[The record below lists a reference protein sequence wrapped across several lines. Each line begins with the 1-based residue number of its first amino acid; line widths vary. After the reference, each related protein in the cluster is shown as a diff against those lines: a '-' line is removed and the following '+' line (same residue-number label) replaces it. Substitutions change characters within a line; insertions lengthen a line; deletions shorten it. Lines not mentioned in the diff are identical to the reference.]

1 MTSSFMF
8 RNKMLRFLLILSL
21 CISMTVPAL
30 AYEGTTLYNGCSGEE
45 VRVMQQALIDLGYL
59 EGKADGKFG
68 DKTEEAVRAFQRKN
82 GLTPDGLAGKDTRS
96 LLESARNGSSKAATG
111 NAAKPSAYNEGT
123 LYNGC
128 GGEEVRAMQQELIDL
143 GYLEGK
149 ADGKFGNKTEKA
161 VKDFQRK
168 NGLTVDGLAGKKTR
182 SVLDLVYKRKNS
194 PKEMTAAQIQVYD
207 EREGI
212 DWTPKENK
220 ARQILNA
227 EGHSTDGL
235 NYIEHSFAPK
245 GGSALPF
252 DYYSLSFYKSKE
264 TSVYDCTY
272 AVHLDPNGKLVLMD
286 TEDFG
291 GKKLTHIDDPV
302 AGDVNND
309 LMNKAK
315 EEIKRF
321 LKRYG
326 YSSLVKKVSK
336 LKVSQ
341 ISVSNDNEDIYYT
354 FSEAFMIRVRVAPTL
369 RIDYFCYNGQ

>member
-1 MTSSFMF
+1 MTNSFMF

-111 NAAKPSAYNEGT
+111 NAAKPSAYNEET

-128 GGEEVRAMQQELIDL
+128 SGEEVRAMQQELIDL

-161 VKDFQRK
+161 VKNFQRK
-168 NGLTVDGLAGKKTR
+168 NGLTPDGLAGKKTR
-182 SVLDLVYKRKNS
+182 SVLELAYKRKNS
-194 PKEMTAAQIQVYD
+194 PREMTAAQIQVYD
-207 EREGI
+207 EWEGV
-212 DWTPKENK
+212 DWASKENK

-235 NYIEHSFAPK
+235 NYIEHSYAPK
-245 GGSALPF
+245 GGSGLPY
-252 DYYSLSFYKSKE
+252 DYYSLCFYKSKD
-264 TSVYDCTY
+264 TSVYDWMH
-272 AVHLDPNGKLVLMD
+272 AVHLDPNGKLVQMD
-286 TEDFG
+286 TENIG
-291 GKKLTHIDDPV
+291 GKKLTHLDDPT

-326 YSSLVKKVSK
+326 YSSLVKKVNK

-354 FSEAFMIRVRVAPTL
+354 FSEAFMIRVRVVPTL